1 MTGLYMVQRVDWYLC
16 SVCSNKWNLQ
26 KAFVL
31 GYLSWL
37 LSWLLSRS
45 CHSEACVISSAC
57 VDCDLKTFESPFLI
71 LIVEVFDCTVSTT

>member
-31 GYLSWL
+31 

-57 VDCDLKTFESPFLI
+57 VDCDLKTYESPFLI
-71 LIVEVFDCTVSTT
+71 LTVEVFDCTVSTT